1 MEEAQTLPRSLPR
14 EVDEAVT
21 RSRGGENRAMSDTY
35 ELRVQ
40 GHLDDHWSEW
50 LGELAVQRQ
59 ADGTTVLVGPVVD
72 QAALHGVISRIRD
85 LGRSGDRPMTSTKE
99 ETMHASASSNAT
111 RELEDVK
118 VMEKEKTMHASRHA
132 TRELED
138 VKVHV
143 KLKLAG
149 L

>member
-85 LGRSGDRPMTSTKE
+85 LGVPLLSVRRPAHDINEGGDDVPE
-99 ETMHASASSNAT
+99 
-111 RELEDVK
+111 RE
-118 VMEKEKTMHASRHA
+118 
-132 TRELED
+132 
-138 VKVHV
+138 
-143 KLKLAG
+143 
-149 L
+149 

>member
-1 MEEAQTLPRSLPR
+1 MEEAQTSPRSLPR

-59 ADGTTVLVGPVVD
+59 ADGTTALVGPVVD

-85 LGRSGDRPMTSTKE
+85 LGVPLLSVRRPAHDINEGGDDV
-99 ETMHASASSNAT
+99 
-111 RELEDVK
+111 RE
-118 VMEKEKTMHASRHA
+118 
-132 TRELED
+132 RE
-138 VKVHV
+138 
-143 KLKLAG
+143 
-149 L
+149 

>member
-1 MEEAQTLPRSLPR
+1 MEEAQTFPRSLPR

-72 QAALHGVISRIRD
+72 QGALHGASSRIRD
-85 LGRSGDRPMTSTKE
+85 PGVPLLPVRRPAQDINEGGDDARDREWQCHRSGGRRQGHGEGEHD
-99 ETMHASASSNAT
+99 A
-111 RELEDVK
+111 RE
-118 VMEKEKTMHASRHA
+118 
-132 TRELED
+132 
-138 VKVHV
+138 
-143 KLKLAG
+143 
-149 L
+149 